1 VSDRARRLDALARPH
16 TRLNLAFFVVI
27 AVMAGHEA
35 EHVAQVVQKDGAL
48 EGCPKNCRGLLGFIF
63 DVEWIHFLY
72 NSSLFLALVGLFA
85 GYRMWK
91 PEWRRAA
98 FGAWFVLAA
107 GIAIQAYHVVEHVV
121 KLDQWFANG
130 RVSPTPGLLG
140 QLLPAPHH
148 TNFALIEL
156 HFVFNTVVFL
166 GVVIGYFG
174 LRLHRQLGLE
184 RMRLGWAPAAVA
196 VVPLVASAGIAWAAK
211 TPVTHLSKGEHRG
224 PIVLDSA
231 RQLVGEDGAVVRGGI
246 VVTANDVSIR
256 NLTVVGGEH
265 GITVDGARNVNI
277 DDVTVA
283 GAHLDGIHVRRA
295 AVNIRDCHVHSL
307 RSAYAQAIDISFV
320 ADLPPSLVEGCT
332 LRGGLEGIATHFANV
347 RIADNHVSGTK
358 LRGIGVSEMSMA
370 AVDDNHVEDAV
381 GVGIF
386 CGDYSHC
393 DITDNVVRG
402 TRPDPA
408 SGDLARMGYDVVSHF
423 WAIAELEDN
432 TLGSNRPMG
441 TFIRGELHD
450 DAG

>member
-1 VSDRARRLDALARPH
+1 VSGRARRLDALAAPH
-16 TRLNLAFFVVI
+16 QRLNLAFFLVI
-27 AVMAGHEA
+27 AVMAAHEG
-35 EHVAQVVQKDGAL
+35 EHVAQIVQKDAAL
-48 EGCPKNCRGLLGFIF
+48 EGCPKNCRGVLGFVF

-72 NSSLFLALVGLFA
+72 NSSLFLALAGLWV
-85 GYRMWK
+85 GYRMWDSA
-91 PEWRRAA
+91 WRRAA
-98 FGAWFVLAA
+98 FVPWLLLTA
-107 GIAIQAYHVVEHVV
+107 GIAFQAYHVVEHVA
-121 KLDQWFANG
+121 KMEQWFGNG

-156 HFVFNTVVFL
+156 HFVFNTVVFV
-166 GVVIGYFG
+166 GVVVGYFG

-196 VVPLVASAGIAWAAK
+196 VLPLVASAGIAWGAR
-211 TPVTHLSKGEHRG
+211 TPVTNLSAGVHQG

-256 NLTVVGGEH
+256 NLAVVGGEY
-265 GITVDGARNVNI
+265 GIRIDGARNVNI

-295 AVNIRDCHVHSL
+295 AVNIRDCNIHSL
-307 RSAYAQAIDISFV
+307 RSPYAQAIDISFV

-347 RIADNHVSGTK
+347 RIADNHVTGTK

-370 AVDDNHVEDAV
+370 SVEDNHVENAL

-393 DITDNVVRG
+393 DITDNNVRG

-408 SGDLARMGYDVVSHF
+408 SGDRARMGYDVVSHF

-432 TLGSNRPMG
+432 ELQSERPMG
-441 TFIRGELHD
+441 TFVRGELD
-450 DAG
+450 VSD

>member
-1 VSDRARRLDALARPH
+1 VSERARRLDALARPH
-16 TRLNLAFFVVI
+16 RRLNLAFFGLM

-35 EHVAQVVQKDGAL
+35 EHVAQIVQKDAAL
-48 EGCPKNCRGLLGFIF
+48 EGCPRNCRGLLGFIF

-72 NSSLFLALVGLFA
+72 NSSLWLALVGLWL
-85 GYRMWK
+85 GYRMWR

-98 FGAWFVLAA
+98 LAA
-107 GIAIQAYHVVEHVV
+107 WTALTAGIVFQGYHVVEHVA
-121 KLDQWFANG
+121 KMEQWFANG

-156 HFVFNTVVFL
+156 HFVFNTAVFL
-166 GVVIGYFG
+166 CVVIGYFG
-174 LRLHRQLGLE
+174 LRFHRQLGLE
-184 RMRLGWAPAAVA
+184 RMRLAWAPAAV
-196 VVPLVASAGIAWAAK
+196 VLVPLVASGGIAWAAK
-211 TPVTHLSKGEHRG
+211 TPVTRLPAGTHEG

-256 NLTVVGGEH
+256 NLAVVGGEY
-265 GITVDGARNVNI
+265 GIRIDGARNVNI

-283 GAHLDGIHVRRA
+283 GAHLDGIHIRRA
-295 AVNIRDCHVHSL
+295 SVNIRDCRVHSL
-307 RSAYAQAIDISFV
+307 RSPYAQSIDISFA

-332 LRGGLEGIATHFANV
+332 LQGGMEGIATHFANL
-347 RIADNHVSGTK
+347 RIADNRVSGTK

-370 AVDDNHVEDAV
+370 SVEDNQVDNAV
-381 GVGIF
+381 GVAIY

-393 DITDNVVRG
+393 DITDNRVRG

-408 SGDLARMGYDVVSHF
+408 SGDLSRMGYDVVSHF
-423 WAIAELEDN
+423 WAIAELDGNE
-432 TLGSNRPMG
+432 LGSERPMG
-441 TFIRGELHD
+441 TFVRGEVHD
-450 DAG
+450 VGE